1 MHIATVVKL
10 KPRVGADGAH
20 EASGKRGLREGGGG
34 GGEERATT
42 LTRSP
47 KAGKLL
53 IEASLLDLSAVRCI
67 KLLMTIELDLDF
79 YAPQRQYYAI
89 WL

>member
-1 MHIATVVKL
+1 MVHMKLLVK
-10 KPRVGADGAH
+10 GG
-20 EASGKRGLREGGGG
+20 SGREGG